1 MMYQSSEKKLQ
12 EKRSRPS
19 TQSVPKNDKNTKEE
33 VVRKSKVVFKTS
45 NPPSLDLEQNLP
57 DRCDFLLFYSDY

>member
-1 MMYQSSEKKLQ
+1 MYQSSEKKLQ

-19 TQSVPKNDKNTKEE
+19 TQSVPKNDKNSKEE

-57 DRCDFLLFYSDY
+57 DRCDILFFYSDN